1 MPPDERLNRGSGVSK
16 SLRPK
21 KRPKIVPVSK
31 SKKKSASPLMGNN
44 PIAKLGG
51 GASPKGSGDPAQI
64 DPTTKAGQ
72 KLVQKYNT
80 DGRYGYYNTTPNHE
94 KYAVGQWVPGMR
106 DAFDG
111 GGSDTN
117 DTFFKGA
124 PVISNLL
131 NIAKVRPYG
140 QSETPREQIGFRD
153 VADMTDRG
161 GAQHS
166 GGQYEGGG
174 MISLAGNLVDKLSG
188 VDTGTKTRYYERPQP
203 VGLMD
208 ASPAQPP
215 AQEPRQRKYV
225 GSGMN
230 PGNAY
235 VSPTG
240 LPDMRMPAN
249 AAYMPP
255 QMPDIKGILDRTQF
269 KAPEK
274 SMEEVRRNMA
284 KNILMDKYGVSFFTM
299 PEATKEIYIQDELL
313 KMGTGF

>member
-208 ASPAQPP
+208 ASPAQ
-215 AQEPRQRKYV
+215 EPRQRNYV

-230 PGNAY
+230 PSNAY
-235 VSPTG
+235 GMTPSYVSDVFQQP
-240 LPDMRMPAN
+240 PMPNIA
-249 AAYMPP
+249 
-255 QMPDIKGILDRTQF
+255 GILDNTQF
-269 KAPEK
+269 QSPEQ
-274 SMEEVRRNMA
+274 SMEDMRINMA
-284 KNILMDKYGVSFFTM
+284 KEMLADKYGTAFFTF
-299 PEATKEIYIQDELL
+299 PEAVRNQEIADVLR
-313 KMGTGF
+313 KMPTTGF